1 MEMVEE
7 WENESMIVKIEGV
20 GERAYCFTNNLK
32 FALFSVNC
40 LLQVRWGEIEM
51 IVRCHIPKS
60 FGEIKKFH
68 EICLH
73 GIIHLYHQFMKD
85 FNSIAVLSTNVDERV
100 QWREIKLV
108 YLYCL
113 HLTLMEH

>member
-7 WENESMIVKIEGV
+7 WENESMIVKIEGG

-73 GIIHLYHQFMKD
+73 GNRYLPSIYEGFQFH
-85 FNSIAVLSTNVDERV
+85 SC
-100 QWREIKLV
+100 LV
-108 YLYCL
+108 YQCG
-113 HLTLMEH
+113 